1 MLCPVI
7 CCQTR
12 PANPGFPCFSDG
24 LSISQDCKFITRMK
38 CMSSKQQRA
47 VKGKAHKVSRNDG
60 WTALSWDDL
69 AGSSISQD
77 CKFITRMKC
86 MSSKQQRAVKGK
98 AHKVSR
104 NDGWTA
110 LSWDDLA

>member
-38 CMSSKQQRA
+38 CISSKQQRA

-69 AGSSISQD
+69 AEWAGSRSVDRGRKYQNKGAFMISRYR
-77 CKFITRMKC
+77 KM
-86 MSSKQQRAVKGK
+86 
-98 AHKVSR
+98 
-104 NDGWTA
+104 DGC
-110 LSWDDLA
+110 